1 MTVMSILTSAAERV
15 GFEVETEPSNAI
27 DLLESQHREVEA
39 LFKQLEETSDR
50 AYKAR
55 EHLFEEIAQKLTHH
69 AKIEEKLFYPEGQ
82 AADKDLTLEAYE
94 EHEVMKH
101 LISRI
106 RRTETRD
113 ETFMAKCTVLKEVVE
128 HHVKEEESDYFPKC
142 KKTMSADELDE
153 LGLQMKTLY
162 DRLQSQSSTRSSR
175 KDH

>member
-1 MTVMSILTSAAERV
+1 MSVMSILSSTAERV
-15 GFEVETEPSNAI
+15 GMETASAPNAI
-27 DLLESQHREVEA
+27 DLLQSQHREVEA

-55 EHLFEEIAQKLTHH
+55 EHLFEEIARKLTHH
-69 AKIEEKLFYPEGQ
+69 AKIEEKLFYPEGRE
-82 AADKDLTLEAYE
+82 ADEDMTLEAVE

-106 RRTETRD
+106 RRTDSRD

-128 HHVKEEESDYFPKC
+128 HHVKEEESEYLPKC
-142 KKTMSADELDE
+142 KKTMSDEELDE
-153 LGLQMKTLY
+153 LGLQMKTLF
-162 DRLQSQSSTRSSR
+162 DRLEAQSSQRSAR